1 MAYLK
6 VYAAPDGGWLLD
18 VQTDLIDVVET
29 RVVIPLVPQRK
40 APPAAN
46 RLNPVFSIGDMRVVA
61 VTQSLSAIPA
71 SILGQPV
78 ADLSGRRDEITSA
91 LDMLLHGF

>member
-1 MAYLK
+1 
-6 VYAAPDGGWLLD
+6 
-18 VQTDLIDVVET
+18 
-29 RVVIPLVPQRK
+29 
-40 APPAAN
+40 
-46 RLNPVFSIGDMRVVA
+46 MRVVA

-78 ADLSGRRDEITSA
+78 ADLSDRRDEITSA